1 MLKDDEAVIVKVD
14 QFGKIRFNATL
25 RERFNILKNGKVYMT
40 VKNNILIITG
50 HKDIYIYNNP
60 VLSKCITRKVDA
72 YHKIK
77 IPEVYREMLNIEF
90 PCELKLMDHILTSYA
105 HLKVLT

>member
-50 HKDIYIYNNP
+50 HKDIYI
-60 VLSKCITRKVDA
+60 
-72 YHKIK
+72 
-77 IPEVYREMLNIEF
+77 
-90 PCELKLMDHILTSYA
+90 
-105 HLKVLT
+105 